1 MSELNIEVRPVTPT
15 IGAEIH
21 GINLGKE
28 LGNQTFQEIHDAL
41 MTHQVLFFQ
50 DQKMNLKQ
58 HKAFGKHFGPLAI
71 HPASQGPDG
80 HPEIVVVHADVNT
93 NRDAGRIW

>member
-28 LGNQTFQEIHDAL
+28 LGDQTFQEFHDAL
-41 MTHQVLFFQ
+41 MTHQVLFFRY
-50 DQKMNLKQ
+50 QK
-58 HKAFGKHFGPLAI
+58 
-71 HPASQGPDG
+71 
-80 HPEIVVVHADVNT
+80 
-93 NRDAGRIW
+93 